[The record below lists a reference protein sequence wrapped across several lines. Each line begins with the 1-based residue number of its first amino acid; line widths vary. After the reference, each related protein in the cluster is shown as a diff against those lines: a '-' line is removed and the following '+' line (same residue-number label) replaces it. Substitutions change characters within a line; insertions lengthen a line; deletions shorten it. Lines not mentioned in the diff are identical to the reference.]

1 MSSFF
6 LWGQGENIMADL
18 WNGFHKLMKSG
29 RITKVVKLLR
39 DQEKEQ
45 AALLKKKAKLKEGKT
60 YGYEKVK
67 RRNRTR

>member
-1 MSSFF
+1 
-6 LWGQGENIMADL
+6 MADL

-39 DQEKEQ
+39 DQEK
-45 AALLKKKAKLKEGKT
+45 KKAKLKEGKA

-67 RRNRTR
+67 RRNRVR

>member
-1 MSSFF
+1 MT
-6 LWGQGENIMADL
+6 DL

-39 DQEKEQ
+39 DQEK
-45 AALLKKKAKLKEGKT
+45 KKAKLKEGKA

-67 RRNRTR
+67 RRNRVR

>member
-39 DQEKEQ
+39 DQEK
-45 AALLKKKAKLKEGKT
+45 KKAKLKEGKA

-67 RRNRTR
+67 RRNRVR